1 MSLSKQWKQHLNF
14 SFFFSKLR
22 HNLRVKLHKS
32 YISYVYTL
40 MTSKFLHAH
49 IHTHHPEQ
57 GLESFQLPRKLLCTT
72 SLSTAHPRRSPLF
85 WPLSPY
91 SSEKDIFILE
101 GLLVNRYLTLYTN
114 NSNFL
119 NWHKLSE
126 RTQGQVSKKIT
137 LKHTYI
143 IAHQASLEFAQVHV
157 PWVGDVIQPS
167 HPLSP
172 PFPPA
177 FNLSQHQ
184 GLFQWVISSHQV
196 AKVWVSASTGVLP
209 MNTQDWSPLG
219 SPCSPGD
226 SQESSPTLQFKS
238 INSSALSFF
247 YSPTL
252 TSIHDLWKNHSLD

>member
-1 MSLSKQWKQHLNF
+1 MFYEARAWALRGIVVRAQRWLEIWKSLTLALWNWKLPAQTMSLSKQWKQHLNL

-177 FNLSQHQ
+177 FNLSQNG
-184 GLFQWVISSHQV
+184 GLFQWVSSLHQV
-196 AKVWVSASTGVLP
+196 AKVLEH
-209 MNTQDWSPLG
+209 QH
-219 SPCSPGD
+219 
-226 SQESSPTLQFKS
+226 QSS
-238 INSSALSFF
+238 
-247 YSPTL
+247 
-252 TSIHDLWKNHSLD
+252 